1 MRKKVRKSLAFLLAL
16 ALVVSVMS
24 GLGLSVS
31 ADEAQ
36 PQTEPVQ
43 TEEVQDEA
51 VKETPKAEESTP
63 KEGEKEEEAEPDAET
78 VPEEKKDE
86 QKAEGEGS
94 GEKAAEN
101 KAAETP
107 KAGENVQT
115 ATIGTGDKTVTVK
128 TTAAAGVL
136 PEGAKLVVKK
146 LANQDQAYQDAEST
160 LKDSQVTYDD
170 FLALDVGFEVNGQEV
185 EPENGSVQV
194 QFELGA
200 GLLPEDADPDSLAVM
215 HLTDGKVEDATND
228 VAVSGDTVKAELKVD
243 SFSTFTILWDGYMT
257 VTVHYVDEDGQEIF
271 DVNTSNTNIG
281 RNQELIFAN
290 SNVAKQVT
298 DYTYQSAHYGTYDGP
313 LVTKVEGDADGYL
326 LTRNRKFI
334 FYNGTREVA
343 RITEDHATD
352 VYLVYKYTG
361 SGSGGSGGSITPAP
375 EPAHTKKAVKNEDGT
390 YDLSLSVKGTAGS
403 ETQPAAV
410 DILMIVDVSGSM
422 EGNRIQ
428 NLKTAMNKLV
438 STVKGNS
445 DIDARVSIVSFSD
458 IAGAAEADAT
468 VELGWTSI
476 GSTAVTSSIS
486 GLSAYGGTNY
496 QAGLR
501 RGKVQLNSARTNAQ
515 KIVIFLSDGEPTYYI
530 GGGNGGSTIGNT
542 GWTATQNEAA
552 GMYCDQFYSI
562 GISSSQA
569 TYLRGVMNKVHAT
582 KKEYKESNSDG
593 SNLTSIFE
601 GIAGQVTEIHCTQ
614 VEVHDTLSGMA
625 QMVTLADGTVK
636 NLKVTVTDKDGATV
650 TTPAGITAS
659 YNESTKTI
667 SMNFPSNY
675 ELNPDYTY
683 TVTATIEPS
692 EAAYEAYKN
701 NGGVFPNT
709 PDAGTGTHA
718 DANESGFYCNTSA
731 TLTYNNGKEKK
742 TVSYDKPVIQL
753 EPKVNDLT
761 ITKVVT
767 DDNQEGNPDVANI
780 SYNFTITPGS
790 SVTVDDGTYGAAT
803 FSNNEGTVTIN
814 GTGTA
819 NVTGLP
825 LGTYTVTETTPTTDP
840 TGYEFNA
847 NGSTLTGS
855 ATLTKDAAGRVTI
868 TNNYKLKQLKVTILK
883 DVTGNMGDTNREFS
897 FTAGSENFTLKDKD
911 KNTSSK
917 KEITVP
923 YGSDLSITED
933 DYSGDGYT
941 TTYQVGSE
949 NAQSGS
955 TCRLTNITEDT
966 TVTFINE
973 KNVNPP
979 TGVTTNVT
987 PYIIMAVLAA
997 GAAVFFVMNR
1007 RPQGKR
1013 YS

>member
-1 MRKKVRKSLAFLLAL
+1 MAFLLAL

-31 ADEAQ
+31 AEQ
-36 PQTEPVQ
+36 ESNTPG
-43 TEEVQDEA
+43 TEEVQQQDKTEA
-51 VKETPKAEESTP
+51 GAAPSEVKAEEEATKP
-63 KEGEKEEEAEPDAET
+63 KEKPVQEEKE
-78 VPEEKKDE
+78 DE
-86 QKAEGEGS
+86 QKTEEKENADKPAEKQ
-94 GEKAAEN
+94 EKA
-101 KAAETP
+101 TP

-243 SFSTFTILWDGYMT
+243 SFSTFTIKWSNYFT
-257 VTVHYVDEDGQEIF
+257 VTVHYVDQSGNEIGTTTSADNVTIGNGQTITFADKAKAIDG
-271 DVNTSNTNIG
+271 
-281 RNQELIFAN
+281 
-290 SNVAKQVT
+290 
-298 DYTYQSAHYGTYDGP
+298 YTYQNARYGSLNGQV
-313 LVTKVEGDADGYL
+313 VTSVAGKEESDWILFIPYTNRYL
-326 LTRNRKFI
+326 D
-334 FYNGTREVA
+334 FYNGSTRIQEIKGGSSTKTA
-343 RITEDHATD
+343 N
-352 VYLVYKYTG
+352 VYLVYAPN
-361 SGSGGSGGSITPAP
+361 SGGSGGEITPAP

-422 EGNRIQ
+422 SGSRIQ
-428 NLKTAMNKLV
+428 NMKAAMNTLV
-438 STVKGNS
+438 NTVNAKS
-445 DIDARVSIVSFSD
+445 DIDARFSIVSFAGQNGSASD
-458 IAGAAEADAT
+458 AKE
-468 VELGWTSI
+468 VLNWTSGNI
-476 GSTAVTSSIS
+476 SSSIAS
-486 GLSAYGGTNY
+486 LSANGGTNY

-515 KIVIFLSDGEPTYYI
+515 KIVIFLSDGQPTFYI
-530 GGGNGGSTIGNT
+530 GGGNGGDTIDNT

-552 GMYCDQFYSI
+552 GMYCDQFYSV

-569 TYLRGVMNKVHAT
+569 TYLRGVMDKVHAT
-582 KKEYKESNSDG
+582 KKEYKESNSNG
-593 SNLTSIFE
+593 SNLTTIFD
-601 GIAGQVTEIHCTQ
+601 GIAGSATEIHCTQ

-625 QMVTLADGTVK
+625 QMTTISDGTVK
-636 NLKVTVTDKDGATV
+636 QPVVTVTDKNGQTV
-650 TTPAGITAS
+650 PTPEGITAS
-659 YNESTKTI
+659 YNENTKTI
-667 SMNFPSNY
+667 SMNFPSYY

-761 ITKVVT
+761 ITKEVT
-767 DDNQEGNPDVANI
+767 DDNQEDNPDVSNI
-780 SYNFTITPGS
+780 TYSFTITPGS
-790 SVTVDDGTYGAAT
+790 DVTVNNGTYGDAT
-803 FSNNEGTVTIN
+803 FSSNTGTVTIN

-825 LGTYTVTETTPTTDP
+825 LGTYTVTETGRSSEP
-840 TGYEFNA
+840 TGYEFDD
-847 NGSTLTGS
+847 STVTTGT
-855 ATLTKDAAGRVTI
+855 ATLTKDAAGSVTI

-883 DVTGNMGDTNREFS
+883 DVTGNMGETNREFS
-897 FTAGSENFTLKDKD
+897 FTAGDDSFRLKDKD
-911 KNTSSK
+911 ENTSSK
-917 KEITVP
+917 KVITVP
-923 YGSDLSITED
+923 YGSNLSITES

-949 NAQSGS
+949 NAKSGS
-955 TCRLTNITEDT
+955 TCSLTNITEDT

>member
-31 ADEAQ
+31 ADDAQ
-36 PQTEPVQ
+36 NEPVV
-43 TEEVQDEA
+43 TETEGEPA
-51 VKETPKAEESTP
+51 EEKLKAEESTP
-63 KEGEKEEEAEPDAET
+63 KEGEEEEEADPDAEA
-78 VPEEKKDE
+78 VPEEKKDVK
-86 QKAEGEGS
+86 QTTEGEGS

-170 FLALDVGFEVNGQEV
+170 FLALDVGFEVNGKEV
-185 EPENGSVQV
+185 EPEAGSVQV

-243 SFSTFTILWDGYMT
+243 SFSTFTIKWSNYFT
-257 VTVHYVDEDGQEIF
+257 VTVHYVDQSGNEIGTTTSADNVTIGNGQTITFADKAKAIDG
-271 DVNTSNTNIG
+271 
-281 RNQELIFAN
+281 
-290 SNVAKQVT
+290 
-298 DYTYQSAHYGTYDGP
+298 YTYQNARYGSLNGQV
-313 LVTKVEGDADGYL
+313 VTSVTGKEESGWIIGVIPYTNRYL
-326 LTRNRKFI
+326 D
-334 FYNGTREVA
+334 FYNGSTRIQE
-343 RITEDHATD
+343 IEDGLSTKTAN
-352 VYLVYKYTG
+352 VYLVYAPN
-361 SGSGGSGGSITPAP
+361 SGGSGGEITPAP

-422 EGNRIQ
+422 SGSRIQ
-428 NLKTAMNKLV
+428 NMKAAMNTLV
-438 STVKGNS
+438 NTVNAKS
-445 DIDARVSIVSFSD
+445 DIDARFSIVSFAGQNGKASD
-458 IAGAAEADAT
+458 AKE
-468 VELGWTSI
+468 VLNWTSGNI
-476 GSTAVTSSIS
+476 SSSIAS
-486 GLSAYGGTNY
+486 LSANGGTNY
-496 QAGLR
+496 QAGLKL
-501 RGKVQLNSARTNAQ
+501 GKTQLNSARTNAQ
-515 KIVIFLSDGEPTYYI
+515 KIVIFLSDGKPTFYI
-530 GGGNGGSTIGNT
+530 GGGDGSSTIGNK
-542 GWTATQNEAA
+542 GWNATQAEAA
-552 GMYCDQFYSI
+552 GMSCDQFYSI
-562 GISSSQA
+562 GISSSQE
-569 TYLRGVMNKVHAT
+569 TYLKGVMNSVNAT
-582 KKEYKESNSDG
+582 KKDYKASNSDG
-593 SNLTSIFE
+593 SNLTTIFD
-601 GIAGQVTEIHCTQ
+601 GIAGSVTEIHCTQ

-701 NGGVFPNT
+701 NGGVFPDT

-731 TLTYNNGKEKK
+731 TLTYNNGKETK

-761 ITKVVT
+761 ITKEVT
-767 DDNQEGNPDVANI
+767 DDNQEDNPDVSNI
-780 SYNFTITPGS
+780 TYSFTITPGS

-814 GTGTA
+814 GRGTA

-840 TGYEFNA
+840 VGYNFDSTG
-847 NGSTLTGS
+847 SRMSGS
-855 ATLTKDAAGRVTI
+855 ATLTKDAAGSVTI

-883 DVTGNMGDTNREFS
+883 DVTGNMGETNREFS
-897 FTAGSENFTLKDKD
+897 FTAGDDSFRLKDKD
-911 KNTSSK
+911 ENTSSK
-917 KEITVP
+917 KVITVP
-923 YGSDLSITED
+923 YGSNLSITES

-949 NAQSGS
+949 NAKSGS
-955 TCRLTNITEDT
+955 TCSLTNITEDT

>member
-31 ADEAQ
+31 ADDAQ
-36 PQTEPVQ
+36 TTEPVAAAA
-43 TEEVQDEA
+43 EGED
-51 VKETPKAEESTP
+51 TPKATESTLE
-63 KEGEKEEEAEPDAET
+63 EGGETTGSDAENDPEEET
-78 VPEEKKDE
+78 GTK
-86 QKAEGEGS
+86 KAEEEGS

-101 KAAETP
+101 KDAETP

-136 PEGAKLVVKK
+136 PEGAKLVVNK

-170 FLALDVGFEVNGQEV
+170 FLALDVGFVVNGQEV

-243 SFSTFTILWDGYMT
+243 SFSTFTIKWSNYFT
-257 VTVHYVDEDGQEIF
+257 VTVHYVDQSGNEIGTTTSADNVTIGNGQTITFADKAKAIDG
-271 DVNTSNTNIG
+271 
-281 RNQELIFAN
+281 
-290 SNVAKQVT
+290 
-298 DYTYQSAHYGTYDGP
+298 YTYQNARYGSLNGQV
-313 LVTKVEGDADGYL
+313 VTSVTGKEESGWIIIVPYTNRYL
-326 LTRNRKFI
+326 D
-334 FYNGTREVA
+334 FYNGSTHIQEIKA
-343 RITEDHATD
+343 GSSTKTAN
-352 VYLVYKYTG
+352 VYLVYAPN
-361 SGSGGSGGSITPAP
+361 SGGSGGEITPAP

-422 EGNRIQ
+422 SGNRIK
-428 NLKTAMNKLV
+428 NLKAAMKTLV
-438 STVKGNS
+438 NTVNAKS
-445 DIDARVSIVSFSD
+445 DIDARFSIVSFAGQNGKASD
-458 IAGAAEADAT
+458 AKE
-468 VELGWTSI
+468 VLNWTSGNI
-476 GSTAVTSSIS
+476 SSSIAS
-486 GLSAYGGTNY
+486 LSANGGTNY
-496 QAGLR
+496 QAGLKL
-501 RGKVQLNSARTNAQ
+501 GKTQLNSARTNAQ
-515 KIVIFLSDGEPTYYI
+515 KIVIFLSDGKPTFYI
-530 GGGNGGSTIGNT
+530 GGGDGSSTIGKN
-542 GWTATQNEAA
+542 GWNATQAEAA

-562 GISSSQA
+562 GISSSQT
-569 TYLRGVMNKVHAT
+569 TYLEGVMNNVHAT
-582 KKEYKESNSDG
+582 KKEYKESKS
-593 SNLTSIFE
+593 TIFD

-614 VEVHDTLSGMA
+614 VEVHDTLSDMA
-625 QMVTLADGTVK
+625 QMTTISNGTVK
-636 NLKVTVTDKDGATV
+636 QPVVTVTDKNGQTV
-650 TTPAGITAS
+650 PTPAGITAS
-659 YNESTKTI
+659 YDESTKTI
-667 SMNFPSNY
+667 SMNFLSNY

-701 NGGVFPNT
+701 NGGVFPDT

-731 TLTYNNGKEKK
+731 TLTYNNGKETK

-761 ITKVVT
+761 ITKEVT
-767 DDNQEGNPDVANI
+767 DDNQEDNPDVSN
-780 SYNFTITPGS
+780 ITPGS
-790 SVTVDDGTYGAAT
+790 DVTVNNGTYGDAT
-803 FSNNEGTVTIN
+803 FSSNTGTVTIN

-825 LGTYTVTETTPTTDP
+825 LGTYTVTETGRSSEP
-840 TGYEFNA
+840 TGYEFDD
-847 NGSTLTGS
+847 STVTTGT
-855 ATLTKDAAGRVTI
+855 ATLTKDAAGSVTI

-883 DVTGNMGDTNREFS
+883 DVTGNMGETNREFS
-897 FTAGSENFTLKDKD
+897 FTAGDDSFRLKDKD
-911 KNTSSK
+911 ENTSSK
-917 KEITVP
+917 KVITVP
-923 YGSDLSITED
+923 YGSNLSITES

-949 NAQSGS
+949 NAKSGS
-955 TCRLTNITEDT
+955 TCSLTNITEDT

>member
-31 ADEAQ
+31 ADDAQ
-36 PQTEPVQ
+36 NEPVV
-43 TEEVQDEA
+43 TETEGEPA
-51 VKETPKAEESTP
+51 EEKPKVEESTP
-63 KEGEKEEEAEPDAET
+63 KEGEEEEEADPDAEA
-78 VPEEKKDE
+78 VPEEKKDVK
-86 QKAEGEGS
+86 KAEGEGS

-136 PEGAKLVVKK
+136 PEGAKLTVKK
-146 LANQDQAYQDAEST
+146 LASIEADYREAEKT
-160 LKDSQVTYDD
+160 LGNNNVSYDGM
-170 FLALDVGFEVNGQEV
+170 LALDVGFVVNGQEV
-185 EPENGSVQV
+185 EPESGSVQV

-215 HLTDGKVEDATND
+215 HLTDGKVKESTED
-228 VAVSGDTVKAELKVD
+228 VAVSGDTVKAELEVK
-243 SFSTFTILWDGYMT
+243 SFSTFTVLWDGFFSDGYMT

-271 DVNTSNTNIG
+271 DVNTSDKKIG
-281 RNQELIFAN
+281 INGRLTFADT
-290 SNVAKQVT
+290 NVAKQVT
-298 DYTYQSAHYGTYDGP
+298 DYTYQSAHYGTYDGS
-313 LVTKVEGDADGYL
+313 LVTKVEGDYSNL
-326 LTRNRKFI
+326 SRKFI
-334 FYNGTREVA
+334 FYNGTREVK
-343 RITEDHATD
+343 RITEGYAAD

-375 EPAHTKKAVKNEDGT
+375 EPAHTKKAVKNKDGT

-422 EGNRIQ
+422 KGDRIE

-445 DIDARVSIVSFSD
+445 DIDARVSIVSFSH

-468 VELGWTSI
+468 VKLGWTSI

-486 GLSAYGGTNY
+486 GLSASGGTNY

-530 GGGNGGSTIGNT
+530 GGGNGSSTIGST
-542 GWTATQNEAA
+542 GWNETQAEAA
-552 GMYCDQFYSI
+552 GMSCDQFYSI

-625 QMVTLADGTVK
+625 QMTTISNGTVK
-636 NLKVTVTDKDGATV
+636 QPVVTVTDKNGQTV
-650 TTPAGITAS
+650 LTPDGITAS
-659 YNESTKTI
+659 YDESTRTI
-667 SMNFPSNY
+667 SMNFPSYY
-675 ELNPDYTY
+675 ELNPNYTY

-692 EAAYEAYKN
+692 EAAYEAYYE
-701 NGGVFPNT
+701 NGGSYPNT

-718 DANESGFYCNTSA
+718 DENESGFYCNTSA
-731 TLTYNNGKEKK
+731 TLTYNNGTEKK
-742 TVSYDKPVIQL
+742 TVSYGKPVIQV

-767 DDNQEGNPDVANI
+767 DDNQEGNPDVFNI
-780 SYNFTITPGS
+780 TYSFTITPGTG
-790 SVTVDDGTYGAAT
+790 VTVNDGTYGDAT
-803 FSNNEGTVTIN
+803 FSNNTGTVTIS
-814 GTGTA
+814 GAGTA
-819 NVTGLP
+819 SVTKLP
-825 LGTYTVTETTPTTDP
+825 VGSYTVTETTPTTDP
-840 TGYEFNA
+840 VGYEFDST
-847 NGSTLTGS
+847 GSTLTGS
-855 ATLTKDAAGRVTI
+855 ATLTKDAAGSVTI

-883 DVTGNMGDTNREFS
+883 DVTGNMGETNREFS
-897 FTAGSENFTLKDKD
+897 FTAGDDSFRLKDKD
-911 KNTSSK
+911 ENTSSK
-917 KEITVP
+917 KVITVP
-923 YGSDLSITED
+923 YGSNLSITES

>member
-31 ADEAQ
+31 ADDAQ
-36 PQTEPVQ
+36 NEPVV
-43 TEEVQDEA
+43 TETEGEPA
-51 VKETPKAEESTP
+51 EEKPKVEESTP
-63 KEGEKEEEAEPDAET
+63 KEGEEEEEADPDAEA
-78 VPEEKKDE
+78 VPEEKKDVK
-86 QKAEGEGS
+86 KAEGEGS

-136 PEGAKLVVKK
+136 PEGAKLTVKK
-146 LANQDQAYQDAEST
+146 LASIEADYREAEKT
-160 LKDSQVTYDD
+160 LGNNNVSYDGM
-170 FLALDVGFEVNGQEV
+170 LALDVGFVVNGQEV
-185 EPENGSVQV
+185 EPESGSVQV

-215 HLTDGKVEDATND
+215 HLTDGKVKESTED
-228 VAVSGDTVKAELKVD
+228 VAVSGDTVKAELEVK
-243 SFSTFTILWDGYMT
+243 SFSTFTVLWDGFFSDGYMT

-271 DVNTSNTNIG
+271 DVNTSDKKIG
-281 RNQELIFAN
+281 INGRLTFADT
-290 SNVAKQVT
+290 NVAKQVT
-298 DYTYQSAHYGTYDGP
+298 DYTYQSAHYGTYDGS
-313 LVTKVEGDADGYL
+313 LVTKVEGDYSNL
-326 LTRNRKFI
+326 SRKFI
-334 FYNGTREVA
+334 FYNGTSEVK
-343 RITEDHATD
+343 RITEGYAAD

-476 GSTAVTSSIS
+476 NNNAVTSSIS
-486 GLSAYGGTNY
+486 GLSADGGTNY

-515 KIVIFLSDGEPTYYI
+515 KIVIFLSDGQPTYYI
-530 GGGNGGSTIGNT
+530 GGGNGGDTIDDT

-614 VEVHDTLSGMA
+614 VEVHDTLSDMA
-625 QMVTLADGTVK
+625 QMTTISNGTVK
-636 NLKVTVTDKDGATV
+636 QPVVTVTDKNGQTV
-650 TTPAGITAS
+650 PTPAGITAS
-659 YNESTKTI
+659 YDESTKTI
-667 SMNFPSNY
+667 SMNFLSNY

-701 NGGVFPNT
+701 NGGVFPDT

-761 ITKVVT
+761 ITKEVT
-767 DDNQEGNPDVANI
+767 DDNQEDNPDVSNI
-780 SYNFTITPGS
+780 TYSFTITPGS
-790 SVTVDDGTYGAAT
+790 DVTVNNGTYGDAT
-803 FSNNEGTVTIN
+803 FSSNTGTVTIN

-825 LGTYTVTETTPTTDP
+825 LGTYTVTETGRSSEP
-840 TGYEFNA
+840 TGYEFDD
-847 NGSTLTGS
+847 STVTTGT
-855 ATLTKDAAGRVTI
+855 ATLTKDAAGSVTI

-883 DVTGNMGDTNREFS
+883 DVTGNMGETNREFS
-897 FTAGSENFTLKDKD
+897 FTAGDDSFRLKDKD
-911 KNTSSK
+911 ENTSSK
-917 KEITVP
+917 KVITVP
-923 YGSDLSITED
+923 YGSNLSITES

-949 NAQSGS
+949 NAKSGS